1 MGRSYVREDIEKA
14 LIITRNNHE
23 KESFDGM
30 LHLALASY
38 IHNILDDFDEEFSIN
53 NFLSRISKVDKN
65 NGKPVREILNQY
77 YSYDKTNI
85 PMELLDMIYRFSIQ
99 ELVNPTTYGN
109 AREYFSSL
117 GKYRVCYEEYIKTND
132 LNVLAKSM
140 LYVGPIINR
149 YVKKLSR
156 ENLELYGPLVKKEE
170 SVISDNRKPRNVL
183 SNIYN
188 DSLLDLYNGSLD
200 RDKVSVSTDIGYD
213 GNNASQQDAV
223 LCMKKDDCYINV
235 VADGTGSNPESDKA
249 SIMVVEEL
257 KRWFDGLDLSKYK
270 NIPISDKHK
279 LIDNYN
285 LLANELKDEVA
296 EINEK
301 VMENCPFGSSTM
313 VMALV
318 FPSFS
323 LIANAGDSTA
333 YAYDYKNKK
342 LHLLS
347 VIESKSKG
355 MNYEEARH
363 NPENN
368 KLLNCIGSD
377 IYDGINTKLV
387 INEGAKKIL
396 LSSDGVTDL
405 ISERHFVKLMKCKA
419 TVARDFVNA
428 AKYKPDVENIQKK
441 MDNISAIIIEIEKN
455 NRSRRI

>member
-85 PMELLDMIYRFSIQ
+85 PMELLNMIYRFSIQ
-99 ELVNPTTYGN
+99 ELIKPIMYENN
-109 AREYFSSL
+109 KEYFSCL
-117 GKYRVCYEEYIKTND
+117 GKYVVCYEDYLRTND
-132 LNVLAKSM
+132 INFLAKSM
-140 LYVGPIINR
+140 LYAGPIISN
-149 YVKKLSR
+149 YIKNLSR
-156 ENLELYGPLVKKEE
+156 ENLELYGPFKKRVEKTTC
-170 SVISDNRKPRNVL
+170 DNRKPRNIH
-183 SNIYN
+183 SNISDGN
-188 DSLLDLYNGSLD
+188 LLDFYSSSI
-200 RDKVSVSTDIGYD
+200 DKITISSDIGYKESY
-213 GNNASQQDAV
+213 ATQQDAV
-223 LCMKKDDCYINV
+223 LSMKKDDCYINI

-270 NIPISDKHK
+270 NIPISDKYK
-279 LIDNYN
+279 VIDNYN
-285 LLANELKDEVA
+285 LLANKLSDKVA

-355 MNYEEARH
+355 MSYEEARH

-368 KLLNCIGSD
+368 RLLNCIGSD
-377 IYDGINTKLV
+377 IYDGINTILV
-387 INEGAKKIL
+387 INEGAKKIAL
-396 LSSDGVTDL
+396 FSDGVTDL
-405 ISERHFVKLMKCKA
+405 ISERPFEKLMKCKA